1 MEARGVLTKKE
12 AETKTGK
19 KYYQV
24 SVGGVNVNIWPNNAL
39 DGPTENLKGKN
50 AIMQYE
56 EDGDYFKATKFEED
70 HDAPAPPTADDRA
83 ETSAPTRS
91 ERILRDDRKTW
102 VKCLRIAID
111 MEGGPKRSIDELTD
125 IATQLFDRAT
135 VTTAVKKAL
144 TSGDADIS
152 LDTLYKIASKYG
164 FNRES
169 VDTALKAYE
178 GPRYKALENMV
189 RAKDKEE

>member
-1 MEARGVLTKKE
+1 MEARGILERKE
-12 AETKTGK
+12 DTTKTGK
-19 KYYQV
+19 NIGMKYHHV
-24 SVGGVNVNIWPNNAL
+24 KVGGISVNVWPDTAN
-39 DGPTENLKGKN
+39 DWRTEELEGKPV
-50 AIMQYE
+50 IMQYE
-56 EDGDYFKATKFEED
+56 KQEGTKYFNATSFEED
-70 HDAPAPPTADDRA
+70 HDAPAP
-83 ETSAPTRS
+83 PTRS

-102 VKCLRIAID
+102 MHGLEIIA
-111 MEGGPKRSIDELTD
+111 GGKGISKADIDEKTELS
-125 IATQLFDRAT
+125 TQVFDRAT

-169 VDTALKAYE
+169 VDTALAKYE